1 MRTYLICLIAM
12 AGLLGCATPQTQ
24 QTPLVG
30 GDRDENG
37 CMGSAGYRWVSVTKA
52 CVRPWE

>member
-1 MRTYLICLIAM
+1 M